1 MPIPESVAHYLKQAH
16 HLSPEELVKALSQLV
31 QTPDDLHKLPTST
44 ADALKLQLDADDAN
58 ADLFY
63 SRDVAADVHRL
74 TRAIFLKL

>member
-16 HLSPEELVKALSQLV
+16 HMSPKELVKALSQLV
-31 QTPDDLHKLPTST
+31 QTDNLHKLPAST
-44 ADALKLQLDADDAN
+44 ADALKLQLDANDAN

-63 SRDVAADVHRL
+63 SPDVASDVHHL

>member
-1 MPIPESVAHYLKQAH
+1 MPIPESVARYLKQAH

-31 QTPDDLHKLPTST
+31 QTDDLHKLPTST

-63 SRDVAADVHRL
+63 SPDVAAEVHHL
-74 TRAIFLKL
+74 TRAVFLKF